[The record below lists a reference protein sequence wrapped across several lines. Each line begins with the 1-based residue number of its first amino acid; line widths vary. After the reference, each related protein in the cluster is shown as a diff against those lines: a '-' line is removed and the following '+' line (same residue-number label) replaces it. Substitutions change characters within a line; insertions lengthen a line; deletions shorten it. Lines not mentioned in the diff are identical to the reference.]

1 MEITFI
7 CINAND
13 PSIPE
18 PIPAVKKIPEWYKK
32 IPRYVSGEKKPN
44 AGGTTS
50 GTIKTCMPVLDA
62 MTAGYL
68 ILSPADIYISRKP
81 EGTYYDWANHDA
93 VTFHFPNQTTGYPK
107 SDVKLKD
114 ERAPKFT
121 NYWVVKTPK
130 GYSSLFVPPFHHD
143 LPFSI
148 LPGVVDTDTYF
159 NAINF
164 PFMPD
169 PGFEGLIP
177 KGTPIAQVIP
187 FKRESWSMSTGL
199 LKDST
204 KLQKLFLKVRG
215 ILASEFF
222 DKYKKYYWAK
232 KEYK

>member
-1 MEITFI
+1 MDITFVS
-7 CINAND
+7 INAND

-32 IPRYVSGEKKPN
+32 IPRYISGEKKPN
-44 AGGTTS
+44 SENASS

-68 ILSPADIYISRKP
+68 ILSSADIYISKNT
-81 EGTYYDWANHDA
+81 EGTYYQWANHEA
-93 VTFHFPNQTTGYPK
+93 VTFHLPDQITGYPK

-114 ERAPKFT
+114 EKPPKFT
-121 NYWVVKTPK
+121 NPWVVKTPK
-130 GYSSLFVPPFHHD
+130 GYSCLFVQPFHHD

-164 PFMPD
+164 PFIPD
-169 PGFEGLIP
+169 PDFEGLIP

-187 FKRESWSMSTGL
+187 FKRESWSMSVEL
-199 LKDST
+199 LRESS
-204 KLQKLFLKVRG
+204 KLQELFLKVRG
-215 ILASEFF
+215 VLASEFF
-222 DKYKKYYWAK
+222 DKYKRYYWAK